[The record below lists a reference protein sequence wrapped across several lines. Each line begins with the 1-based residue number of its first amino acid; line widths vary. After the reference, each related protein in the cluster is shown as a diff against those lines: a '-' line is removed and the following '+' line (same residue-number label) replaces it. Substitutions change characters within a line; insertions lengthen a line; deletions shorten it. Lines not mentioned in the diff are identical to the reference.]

1 MPGVTEQSPFAF
13 FDRLAEIGG
22 LDWRQTQAH
31 VHGKLAAFAQ
41 KMEIDP
47 PKLAKIDDIILDG
60 AAGPLRARFY
70 QPSLPSRPR
79 PAIVFFHGGGFVT
92 GSLDSHDSLCRRLAS
107 HSDCALISVDYRLA
121 PEFPFPAAFD
131 DARSAFLWVVAR
143 AKLLAI
149 DPDRIAVAGDSTG
162 GNLAAAISLDLMT
175 YEGPSPAL
183 QVLFYPLLR
192 FDAASAAPGEPLHY
206 FVLTTRALDFFKR
219 AYLASDIAGTDP
231 RISPLHAPDL
241 RGLPPA
247 FIVSAGLDPL
257 RTEAIDYAERLRSAS
272 VPVVFRDYPS
282 QFHSFLN
289 WTSLSLT
296 AIDALRDAGEHI
308 GVALGKLTASSEA

>member
-1 MPGVTEQSPFAF
+1 MTEQSPFAF

-31 VHGKLAAFAQ
+31 VQSKLVAFAQ
-41 KMEIDP
+41 KLEVDP
-47 PKLAKIDDIILDG
+47 PKLAKIDDMIVDG
-60 AAGPLRARFY
+60 ATGPLRARFY
-70 QPSLPSRPR
+70 QPSLRSRPQ

-121 PEFPFPAAFD
+121 PDFPFPAAFD
-131 DARSAFLWVVAR
+131 DARAAFLWLVER

-162 GNLAAAISLDLMT
+162 GNLAAAISLDLAGS
-175 YEGPSPAL
+175 EGPGPAL
-183 QVLFYPLLR
+183 QVLFYPLLQ
-192 FDAASAAPGEPLHY
+192 FSAAMTRRAAPIAPFL
-206 FVLTTRALDFFKR
+206 LTAQALDFCKR
-219 AYLASDIAGTDP
+219 AYLAQNIAYDDP
-231 RISPLHAPDL
+231 RISPLLANDL

-257 RTEAIDYAERLRSAS
+257 REEAIDYAERLREAG

-289 WTSLSLT
+289 WTSLSLVALD
-296 AIDALRDAGEHI
+296 AIKDAGEHI
-308 GVALGKLTASSEA
+308 GVTLGRLTTPSEA